1 MQKETK
7 TMRTAGCLLAGLFWL
22 GAAAWTPGTAADPK
36 PADIQARAKSL
47 VALLAKGDYANAGK
61 DFDKTMKKVLP
72 PKELEKLWKGLM
84 EKYGALKK
92 QQGVRTERGEKYE
105 FVFVSCTFEKGP
117 LDVKVVFTKDG
128 EITGM
133 FFTFPKSKVKYKAP
147 DYVNEKAFHEKE
159 VKFGLEKW
167 RLPGT
172 LTMPVGNGPF
182 PAVVLVHGSGSHD
195 RDETLGP
202 NKPFRD
208 LAGGLASRGVAVL
221 RYEKR
226 THAYATEM
234 ARTKHFPSLHEEV
247 IDDAVTAAAFLRKA
261 KGIDPKKVFVL
272 GHSLGATVVPQI
284 GNEDADIKGL
294 ISLAGTTRPLEDVIL
309 EQITYILSL
318 KGSAVDKSKEELEKI
333 KKQVA
338 RLKDPKF
345 SKDIPAKELPLGIPA
360 SYWLDLRKFFPAQT
374 VGKCMQPILVLQGE
388 RDYQVTM
395 EDLKGWKKLLTGRKN
410 VQFKSYPRLN
420 HLFMDGKGKATPS
433 EYEKAGHVDKEV
445 IEDIAA
451 WVKKQ

>member
-1 MQKETK
+1 
-7 TMRTAGCLLAGLFWL
+7 MRTAGCLLAGLLWL
-22 GAAAWTPGTAADPK
+22 GGTVLTPSKAADPK
-36 PADIQARAKSL
+36 PADIQTRAKNL
-47 VALLAKGDYANAGK
+47 AALLAKGDFANAGK

-72 PKELEKLWKGLM
+72 PKELEKLWKDLLG
-84 EKYGALKK
+84 KYGALKK
-92 QQGVRTERGEKYE
+92 QQGVRTERGEKYD

-117 LDVKVVFTKDG
+117 LDIKVVFTKDG

-147 DYVNEKAFHEKE
+147 DYVNEKAFQEKA
-159 VKFGLEKW
+159 VKFGQEKW

-172 LTMPVGNGPF
+172 LSMPVGDGAF

-195 RDETLGP
+195 RDETIGP

-208 LAGGLASRGVAVL
+208 LAGGLASRGIAVL

-247 IDDAVTAAAFLRKA
+247 IEDAVAAAAFLRKTR
-261 KGIDPKKVFVL
+261 GIDPKKVFVL
-272 GHSLGATVVPQI
+272 GHSLGATLVPQI
-284 GNEDADIKGL
+284 GNEDANLKGL

-309 EQITYILSL
+309 EQITYIQSL
-318 KGSAVDKSKEELEKI
+318 KGSEAQKVKEELEKI

-345 SKDIPAKELPLGIPA
+345 SKDIPAKDLPLGLPA
-360 SYWLDLRKFFPAQT
+360 AYWLDLRKYFPAQT
-374 VGKCMQPILVLQGE
+374 VARCKQPILVLQGE

-395 EDLKGWKKLLTGRKN
+395 EDLKGWKKLLMGRKN

-420 HLFMDGKGKATPS
+420 HLFMDGKGKAKPS
-433 EYEKAGHVDKEV
+433 EYEKAGHVDREV
-445 IEDIAA
+445 IDDIAA